1 MTNANVVHFY
11 SSFQSSGTSGVQAIF
26 STRIQSFIYTI
37 VKLKTE
43 QRVIKSK
50 AGCPPEFNYMI

>member
-1 MTNANVVHFY
+1 MKNANVVHFY

-43 QRVIKSK
+43 QKGNK
-50 AGCPPEFNYMI
+50 K